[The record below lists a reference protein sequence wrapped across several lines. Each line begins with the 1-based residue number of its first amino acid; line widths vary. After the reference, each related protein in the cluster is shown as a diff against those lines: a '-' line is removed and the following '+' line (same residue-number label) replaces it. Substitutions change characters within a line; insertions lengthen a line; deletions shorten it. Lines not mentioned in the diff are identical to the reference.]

1 VERSFVAA
9 RKGGRISLRDEVV
22 KRLNSRGRV
31 DEGVK
36 VEPEADIANLRA
48 AVQELQET
56 VVYLAEELDRRDAA
70 AVG

>member
-1 VERSFVAA
+1 M
-9 RKGGRISLRDEVV
+9 SLRDEVV

>member
-1 VERSFVAA
+1 MSV
-9 RKGGRISLRDEVV
+9 RDEVA

>member
-1 VERSFVAA
+1 MNV
-9 RKGGRISLRDEVV
+9 RDEVV

-56 VVYLAEELDRRDAA
+56 VVYLAEELDRRDLAS
-70 AVG
+70 VG

>member
-1 VERSFVAA
+1 M
-9 RKGGRISLRDEVV
+9 SLRDEVV

-70 AVG
+70 AIG

>member
-1 VERSFVAA
+1 M
-9 RKGGRISLRDEVV
+9 SLRDEVV

-31 DEGVK
+31 EEGVK
-36 VEPEADIANLRA
+36 VEPGADVANLRA
-48 AVQELQET
+48 AVQELQAT

>member
-9 RKGGRISLRDEVV
+9 RKGGRMSVRDEVV

-31 DEGVK
+31 EEGVK
-36 VEPEADIANLRA
+36 VEPGADVANLRA
-48 AVQELQET
+48 AVQELQAT

-70 AVG
+70 AAG

>member
-1 VERSFVAA
+1 M
-9 RKGGRISLRDEVV
+9 SLRDEVV

-36 VEPEADIANLRA
+36 VEPEADIAKLRA

>member
-1 VERSFVAA
+1 MSV
-9 RKGGRISLRDEVV
+9 RDEVV

>member
-1 VERSFVAA
+1 M
-9 RKGGRISLRDEVV
+9 SLRDEVV
-22 KRLNSRGRV
+22 KRPNSRGRV

>member
-1 VERSFVAA
+1 M
-9 RKGGRISLRDEVV
+9 SLRDEVV

-70 AVG
+70 AAG

>member
-1 VERSFVAA
+1 M
-9 RKGGRISLRDEVV
+9 SLRDEVV

-31 DEGVK
+31 DKGVK
-36 VEPEADIANLRA
+36 VEPEADTANLRA

-70 AVG
+70 AAG

>member
-1 VERSFVAA
+1 M
-9 RKGGRISLRDEVV
+9 SLRDEVV

-36 VEPEADIANLRA
+36 VEPEADIANLCA
-48 AVQELQET
+48 AVQELQKT

-70 AVG
+70 AAG

>member
-1 VERSFVAA
+1 
-9 RKGGRISLRDEVV
+9 V